1 MAACQSWG
9 PRAAR
14 RFLRRAGTPSYLLGR
29 RAAAGVALAAGRASF
44 FARELVRMAALVGG
58 TATQARDLA
67 LALRI
72 HRGKAAGAPA
82 LASGLGVTLPGGI
95 LQRHVQSFRDCGVGS
110 NADVAR
116 SVPAV

>member
-44 FARELVRMAALVGG
+44 LAGELMRMAALVGG
-58 TATQARDLA
+58 AATQACDLA

-72 HRGKAAGAPA
+72 HRCEAAGAPA
-82 LASGLGVTLPGGI
+82 LAGGLGVVTLAGGI
-95 LQRHVQSFRDCGVGS
+95 LQRHFQSFR
-110 NADVAR
+110 
-116 SVPAV
+116 